1 MALKD
6 VLSQLPEKEQKETAA
21 TLREERQAAI
31 SGKNIRQVVLGSV
44 GGKTI
49 PARYD
54 PDTRVFYPI
63 FKG

>member
-6 VLSQLPEKEQKETAA
+6 ILTQLPEKDPKETASS
-21 TLREERQAAI
+21 LNEQRQAAI

-44 GGKTI
+44 GGKTL